1 MFGNPCG
8 NQIMSLALDAAV
20 SGADASS
27 SFAMEVASLELPLVD
42 TVSLFAMVVDAAE
55 AFLLSCA
62 LTVAGAAPAAMAM
75 VGADTPSSC
84 CKILC

>member
-1 MFGNPCG
+1 MFIPALGLVVAMMVPLFLMSNIFMFGNPCG
-8 NQIMSLALDAAV
+8 KQIMSLALDAAV

-55 AFLLSCA
+55 AF
-62 LTVAGAAPAAMAM
+62 
-75 VGADTPSSC
+75 C
-84 CKILC
+84 CRAH